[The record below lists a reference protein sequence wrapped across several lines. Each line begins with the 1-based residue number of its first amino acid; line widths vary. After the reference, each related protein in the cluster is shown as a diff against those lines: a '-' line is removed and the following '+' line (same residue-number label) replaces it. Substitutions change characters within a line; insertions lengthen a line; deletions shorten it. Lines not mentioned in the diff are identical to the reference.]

1 MKDCFKIKTVSVAR
15 NLRHWDKIQVN
26 KFNSK
31 TLRNWGLQ
39 PK

>member
-1 MKDCFKIKTVSVAR
+1 MAR

-31 TLRNWGLQ
+31 ALRNWDYIPNKPGRSREQ
-39 PK
+39 